1 MTLIETPPF
10 DTAGPT
16 TSRRR
21 TVLSTDRQVDPLI
34 IAASSAGSELYS
46 RIVTTEAV
54 IAVVGLGYVG
64 IPLAVAYAEAG
75 FRVVGIDSDSR
86 RVAVIRG
93 GHSPVEDIVDDRI
106 ARLSVSMP
114 DLFARRT
121 PDQEPKG
128 MLYATSNFDLIASAD
143 VVIICVPT
151 PVSHAKDPDISCIR
165 AVTAEIA
172 HRLRPGMLVVLEST
186 TYPGTTEEVML
197 PLLEHPASV
206 GLYRSGDSTNTP
218 RSSFVVG
225 RDFFL
230 AFSPE
235 RIDPGRTDFD
245 VRTTPKVVGGITPA
259 CLHLATTLYGIIVD
273 KVVPVSQ
280 TKVAELVKL
289 LENTFRCVNI
299 GLVNELAKWCDHL
312 GVDVWEVVDAAATKP
327 FGFMSFRPGPGL
339 GGHCIPVDPHYL
351 AWKLRE
357 LGQPAQFIQLAAEIN
372 ESMPRHVMNKVRNAL
387 NDDAKSVK
395 NARVHIL
402 GVAYKPN
409 IGDVRESPAL
419 DLISLLLADGAIVSF
434 SDPYVSEIAI
444 NGTTL
449 SSVAMNDETLRS
461 ADCVVIETDHD
472 AFLWDQVARES
483 RVIVDTRNAMSLVAE
498 TGRARIVKL

>member
-1 MTLIETPPF
+1 
-10 DTAGPT
+10 
-16 TSRRR
+16 
-21 TVLSTDRQVDPLI
+21 
-34 IAASSAGSELYS
+34 
-46 RIVTTEAV
+46 
-54 IAVVGLGYVG
+54 VGLGYVG

-93 GHSPVEDIVDDRI
+93 GNSPVEDISDDRI
-106 ARLSVSMP
+106 AGLSVSMP
-114 DLFARRT
+114 ELFAHRNHDHDR
-121 PDQEPKG
+121 DHERKG
-128 MLYATSNFDLIASAD
+128 VLYATSDFDLIASAD

-197 PLLEHPASV
+197 PLLEHPAAV
-206 GLYRSGDSTNTP
+206 GLFRSGDSSNTP

-235 RIDPGRTDFD
+235 RIDPGRTDFT
-245 VRTTPKVVGGITPA
+245 VQTTPKVVGGTTPA
-259 CLHLATTLYGIIVD
+259 CLHLATTLYGLIVD

-357 LGQPAQFIQLAAEIN
+357 LGQPAQFIQLAAEVN
-372 ESMPRHVMNKVRNAL
+372 ESMPRHVMNKVRDAL
-387 NDDAKSVK
+387 NADAKSVK
-395 NARVHIL
+395 NARILVL

-409 IGDVRESPAL
+409 ISDVRESPAL
-419 DLISLLLADGAIVSF
+419 DLIRLLLADGAAVSF
-434 SDPYVSEIAI
+434 CDPFVSELTV

-449 SSVAMNDETLRS
+449 TGVPMDDETLRN
-461 ADCVVIETDHD
+461 ADCVVIETDH
-472 AFLWDQVARES
+472 AVFQWDRVAREC
-483 RVIVDTRNAMSLVAE
+483 RVVVDTRNAMGNVADL
-498 TGRARIVKL
+498 GRARIVKL

>member
-1 MTLIETPPF
+1 MTLLETSEYPSQ
-10 DTAGPT
+10 DALT
-16 TSRRR
+16 
-21 TVLSTDRQVDPLI
+21 

-46 RIVTTEAV
+46 RIVTGEAV

-64 IPLAVAYAEAG
+64 IPLAVAYAESG
-75 FRVVGIDSDSR
+75 FRVIGIDLDSR
-86 RVAVIRG
+86 RVSVLRN
-93 GHSPVEDIVDDRI
+93 GHSPVEDISDEQI

-114 DLFARRT
+114 ELFAQRHRS
-121 PDQEPKG
+121 PERKG
-128 MLYATSNFDLIASAD
+128 LLYATSDFDLIASAD

-151 PVSHAKDPDISCIR
+151 PVSHAKDPDISCIQ
-165 AVTAEIA
+165 AVTTEIA

-197 PLLEHPASV
+197 PLLEHPAAV
-206 GLYRSGDSTNTP
+206 GHFRHGNSSSTP

-235 RIDPGRTDFD
+235 RIDPGRSDYT
-245 VRTTPKVVGGITPA
+245 VRTTPKVVGGTTPA
-259 CLHLATTLYGIIVD
+259 CLHLATTLYGMIVD
-273 KVVPVSQ
+273 TVVPVSQ

-312 GVDVWEVVDAAATKP
+312 GVDVWEVVEAAATKP

-372 ESMPRHVMNKVRNAL
+372 ESMPLHVMNKIRTAL
-387 NDDAKSVK
+387 NEDAKSVK
-395 NARVHIL
+395 NARVLIL

-409 IGDVRESPAL
+409 ISDVRESPAL
-419 DLISLLLADGAIVSF
+419 DLIRLLLADGADVSF
-434 SDPYVSEIAI
+434 CDPYVCEVLVDK
-444 NGTTL
+444 TRLT
-449 SSVAMNDETLRS
+449 SVPFDKETLRN
-461 ADCVVIETDHD
+461 ADCVVIETDHR
-472 AFLWDQVARES
+472 AFQWELVAREC
-483 RVIVDTRNAMSLVAE
+483 RVVVDTRNALSNVADL
-498 TGRARIVKL
+498 GHARIVKL

>member
-1 MTLIETPPF
+1 MTLI
-10 DTAGPT
+10 D
-16 TSRRR
+16 
-21 TVLSTDRQVDPLI
+21 LTDSLAHEALI
-34 IAASSAGSELYS
+34 IPASSAGSELYS

-75 FRVVGIDSDSR
+75 FRVVGIDLDSR
-86 RVAVIRG
+86 RVGVIRNG
-93 GHSPVEDIVDDRI
+93 KSPVEDITDDRI
-106 ARLSVSMP
+106 AQLSVSMP
-114 DLFARRT
+114 ELFARRNY
-121 PDQEPKG
+121 ENERAG
-128 MLYATSNFDLIASAD
+128 LLYATSDFDLLASAD

-151 PVSHAKDPDISCIR
+151 PVSHAKDPDISCIQ
-165 AVTAEIA
+165 AVTEEIA

-197 PLLEHPASV
+197 PLLEHPAAV
-206 GLYRSGDSTNTP
+206 GLYRGGNSAATP

-245 VRTTPKVVGGITPA
+245 VRTTPKVVGGTTPA

-312 GVDVWEVVDAAATKP
+312 GVDVWEVVEAAATKP

-372 ESMPRHVMNKVRNAL
+372 ESMPGHIMNKVRNAL
-387 NDDAKSVK
+387 NADAKSVK
-395 NARVHIL
+395 NAQVLVL

-419 DLISLLLADGAIVSF
+419 DLIRLLLADGAVVSF
-434 SDPYVSEIAI
+434 SDPHVSEITV
-444 NGTTL
+444 NGITL
-449 SSVAMNDETLRS
+449 SGVPMNDETLRNS
-461 ADCVVIETDHD
+461 DCVVIETNHD
-472 AFLWDQVARES
+472 AFQWDQVARECH
-483 RVIVDTRNAMSLVAE
+483 VIVDTRNAMSQVADL
-498 TGRARIVKL
+498 GRARIIKL

>member
-1 MTLIETPPF
+1 MTLIDTTGFP
-10 DTAGPT
+10 TAGTLQIP
-16 TSRRR
+16 
-21 TVLSTDRQVDPLI
+21 
-34 IAASSAGSELYS
+34 ASSAGSELYS
-46 RIVTTEAV
+46 RIVTTQAV

-64 IPLAVAYAEAG
+64 IPLAVSYAEAG
-75 FRVVGIDSDSR
+75 FRVVGIDSDPR
-86 RVAVIRG
+86 RVAVIRS
-93 GHSPVEDIVDDRI
+93 GHSPVEDITHERI
-106 ARLSVSMP
+106 GRLSVSMP
-114 DLFARRT
+114 ELFTHRDYDPEGA
-121 PDQEPKG
+121 G
-128 MLYATSNFDLIASAD
+128 LFYATSDYDLISSAD

-165 AVTAEIA
+165 AVTTEIA
-172 HRLRPGMLVVLEST
+172 LRLRPGMLVVLEST

-197 PLLEHPASV
+197 PLLEHPAAA
-206 GLYRSGDSTNTP
+206 GLHRSGGATDTP

-235 RIDPGRTDFD
+235 RIDPGRTDFT
-245 VRTTPKVVGGITPA
+245 VRTTPKVVGGTTPA

-312 GVDVWEVVDAAATKP
+312 GVDVWEVVEAAATKP

-372 ESMPRHVMNKVRNAL
+372 ESMPRHVMDKVRVAL
-387 NDDAKSVK
+387 NEDAKSVK
-395 NARVHIL
+395 NSRVLVL

-419 DLISLLLADGAIVSF
+419 DLIRLLLSDGAIVSF
-434 SDPYVSEIAI
+434 CDPYVSEITI
-444 NGTTL
+444 DGITL
-449 SSVAMNDETLRS
+449 SCDPMDPEILRN
-461 ADCVVIETDHD
+461 ADCVVIETDHG
-472 AFLWDQVARES
+472 AFHWDMVARES
-483 RVIVDTRNAMSLVAE
+483 RVVVDTRNAMSNVADL
-498 TGRARIVKL
+498 GRVRIIKL

>member
-1 MTLIETPPF
+1 MTLIDLT
-10 DTAGPT
+10 G
-16 TSRRR
+16 SRA
-21 TVLSTDRQVDPLI
+21 TESPVHESLTIP
-34 IAASSAGSELYS
+34 ASSAGSELYS

-64 IPLAVAYAEAG
+64 IPLAVSYAEAG
-75 FRVVGIDSDSR
+75 FRVVGIDLDAR

-93 GHSPVEDIVDDRI
+93 GHSPVEDISDERI
-106 ARLSVSMP
+106 AALSVSMP
-114 DLFARRT
+114 ELFAHRNY
-121 PDQEPKG
+121 DQDPHPYPERG
-128 MLYATSNFDLIASAD
+128 HAGLLYATSDFDLIASAD

-206 GLYRSGDSTNTP
+206 GHYRHGDVTDTP

-245 VRTTPKVVGGITPA
+245 VRTTPKVVGGTTPA

-312 GVDVWEVVDAAATKP
+312 GVDVWEVVEAAATKP

-372 ESMPRHVMNKVRNAL
+372 ESMPRHVMNKVRDAL
-387 NDDAKSVK
+387 NEDAKSVK
-395 NARVHIL
+395 NARVLVL

-409 IGDVRESPAL
+409 ISDVRESPAL
-419 DLISLLLADGAIVSF
+419 DLIRLLLADGAAVSF
-434 SDPYVSEIAI
+434 SDPYVSEITVD
-444 NGTTL
+444 GTTL
-449 SSVAMNDETLRS
+449 TCVSMDDDILRS
-461 ADCVVIETDHD
+461 ADCVVIETDHA
-472 AFLWDQVARES
+472 AFQWDQVAREC
-483 RVIVDTRNAMSLVAE
+483 RVVVDTRNAMSNVADL
-498 TGRARIVKL
+498 GRVRIVKL